1 MEWFVKPD
9 SSKNNDDANLQQTS
23 FRECNAALY
32 NPPYS
37 TWTPA
42 GAGSADSWPFH
53 AIGAPHDVLVPKRQ
67 ACQGI
72 SELLSGVTHQAGEYS
87 FGGAAKTLPV
97 MPGVALKGDEAFI
110 SLPLQR
116 DNCEKLLKFCTK
128 QGKKLWTLPGDQVE
142 MRNPEW
148 SAGLETLSELSAAR
162 MGYKG
167 VTMKIVLS
175 KLMVIEEG
183 GSLPLQQDPDENDR
197 CIAKLVVQLP
207 SRGLG
212 GNVVVNEE
220 GTKNKFRY
228 TLGGNKEMAA
238 FRPHYVLY
246 TAGAFYTV
254 EEVTNGF
261 SLMLVYSL
269 CLPPEL
275 PFLRGSN
282 GSDLLRME
290 LADKIMMLTG
300 DQNNDNR
307 TATWYSIRGEKLG
320 DGSPIS
326 VSWTTTFN
334 FLNPGKETLSQLW
347 KNGDGEFVY
356 RYERFAIVGW
366 PTSADIRNTHQ
377 FMGEAAAADS
387 VFMDSP
393 VDFARLRMLLKYKA
407 DQDNHGLAEI
417 PPHIAAV
424 VALNNSYGDGHA
436 APFGQEN
443 EKHALPS
450 SGQTICKTPVSLACC
465 KNLCQAISESED
477 ILLVDL
483 ADVLIDLAPVS
494 ASLTIV
500 AVQKAQIAFG
510 ISPKELV
517 TSSDVALLWKLAIA
531 CSNPQVFRNVG
542 NILARLEA
550 KILGPVVKALS
561 KCVSASSS
569 PEHRNLLRPNT
580 SYQVRCF
587 QGPDEAHKRMA
598 LLKEKIKAPLKMTV
612 GGRGRDAYV
621 LVTKQAGKFTQK
633 TQDIHRF
640 RSEIHQLN
648 RLAADTKTTTSAIN
662 TARATGVTGAVSG
675 AISIAES
682 NASSAAAATAATT
695 GTKRPREE
703 PEIIII
709 EKLSQCETPVEV
721 QHFRFHREGQ
731 KHMDREPRGNM
742 ESPSSGVVSRE
753 LWPFHMTGESNDV
766 FVPRGKA
773 CQEISSILGK
783 FAPDRGE
790 ISFGGVA
797 YVLPVLPGLSVTDIG
812 TVSLPIRDEMAEKLV
827 AKGIHEGNATWVFPS
842 YQLNIQNSEWIGGI
856 ETLCTVIAEKFRY
869 KDVALQPVLSK
880 VVLCG
885 SGGRVENHQEPRV
898 EHCVATLE
906 VQLPS
911 EYTGGALMV
920 SKEDG
925 LNTTRYEF
933 DAANSTAAFRPHYVA
948 SAPGA
953 FCTVEEVKSGY
964 RLVVV
969 YSLYLPPQAS
979 LGKTTTKQ
987 MQMEL
992 ADAIKKLTNENGER
1006 GEKSKSVDE
1015 GEILALMLAKST
1027 TKKQL
1032 QVGGCAALCDVDR
1045 DRVKIIRDT
1054 NILLPPDEQLKL
1066 YFAHLRSSSG
1076 KKTMDVSWYS
1086 LTGEMMSSGELAVS
1100 ARRINFLNPDNKSLG
1115 QMWMHGEQ
1123 IECCAVVMWSASA
1136 DIANILSLMGFT
1148 AAFPAIL
1155 TRDSISISILRKL
1168 LCDDGLGYYQFI
1180 RNMHDSKQLS
1190 LLCQKLAA
1198 GIAESGEVTLA
1209 VAFLK
1214 KYFNQ
1219 LQEKEKTLFT
1229 PSLVML
1235 VRSLGW
1241 DHPKI
1246 PQDIRNMFL
1255 NMDGKF
1261 LGPVADA
1268 VSKAVVESRSQEQFT
1283 TFAAIVLRRRQWLIN
1298 EVFECNK
1305 PFTWQILNSNFPYVS
1320 EIVGFLQGSK
1330 TSIRLM
1336 NVKQA
1341 QRRTFWLPSY
1351 ANVSGLRS
1359 RSKWLGTDN
1368 TPSSNWRKWAA
1379 SSTRAE
1385 KKCRSTWLKLHDWD
1399 SCFSPMKT

>member
-1 MEWFVKPD
+1 MFG
-9 SSKNNDDANLQQTS
+9 TS
-23 FRECNAALY
+23 NPATFGSNAALY

-53 AIGAPHDVLVPKRQ
+53 AIGAPHDVLVPKGQ

-116 DNCEKLLKFCTK
+116 DNCEKLLNVCTK

-183 GSLPLQQDPDENDR
+183 GSLSLQQDPDENDR

-254 EEVTNGF
+254 EDVTSAF

-300 DQNNDNR
+300 DQNNDKPDVENVNSHNVLGGNLGDECSR
-307 TATWYSIRGEKLG
+307 IALVLSKTFQLLDMTTADSDMQVNVDLDRVAYLKVANASLPLEKQLRLYIARLQYEIPDCYELWDQKKAVESATWCSIRGEKLG

-326 VSWTTTFN
+326 VSWTTTVN

-356 RYERFAIVGW
+356 IYERFAIVGW

-393 VDFARLRMLLKYKA
+393 VDFARLRMLLNYKA

-450 SGQTICKTPVSLACC
+450 SGQTICKTHVSLAYC

-477 ILLVDL
+477 ILLVDVFFKKYFSRLGQKCELIPSLADIVRKFGWESVRVPYLQAFDKLPYSVGMGLALQL

-531 CSNPQVFRNVG
+531 CSNPQVFRDVG

-569 PEHRNLLRPNT
+569 PEHRNLLRTLAASRRQWLMDQVAETEKPFAWEIVNMNFIGAAGMASFLQGPNT

-709 EKLSQCETPVEV
+709 E
-721 QHFRFHREGQ
+721 
-731 KHMDREPRGNM
+731 
-742 ESPSSGVVSRE
+742 
-753 LWPFHMTGESNDV
+753 
-766 FVPRGKA
+766 
-773 CQEISSILGK
+773 
-783 FAPDRGE
+783 
-790 ISFGGVA
+790 
-797 YVLPVLPGLSVTDIG
+797 
-812 TVSLPIRDEMAEKLV
+812 
-827 AKGIHEGNATWVFPS
+827 
-842 YQLNIQNSEWIGGI
+842 
-856 ETLCTVIAEKFRY
+856 
-869 KDVALQPVLSK
+869 
-880 VVLCG
+880 
-885 SGGRVENHQEPRV
+885 
-898 EHCVATLE
+898 
-906 VQLPS
+906 
-911 EYTGGALMV
+911 
-920 SKEDG
+920 
-925 LNTTRYEF
+925 
-933 DAANSTAAFRPHYVA
+933 
-948 SAPGA
+948 
-953 FCTVEEVKSGY
+953 
-964 RLVVV
+964 
-969 YSLYLPPQAS
+969 
-979 LGKTTTKQ
+979 
-987 MQMEL
+987 
-992 ADAIKKLTNENGER
+992 
-1006 GEKSKSVDE
+1006 
-1015 GEILALMLAKST
+1015 
-1027 TKKQL
+1027 
-1032 QVGGCAALCDVDR
+1032 
-1045 DRVKIIRDT
+1045 
-1054 NILLPPDEQLKL
+1054 
-1066 YFAHLRSSSG
+1066 
-1076 KKTMDVSWYS
+1076 
-1086 LTGEMMSSGELAVS
+1086 
-1100 ARRINFLNPDNKSLG
+1100 
-1115 QMWMHGEQ
+1115 
-1123 IECCAVVMWSASA
+1123 
-1136 DIANILSLMGFT
+1136 
-1148 AAFPAIL
+1148 
-1155 TRDSISISILRKL
+1155 
-1168 LCDDGLGYYQFI
+1168 
-1180 RNMHDSKQLS
+1180 
-1190 LLCQKLAA
+1190 
-1198 GIAESGEVTLA
+1198 
-1209 VAFLK
+1209 
-1214 KYFNQ
+1214 
-1219 LQEKEKTLFT
+1219 
-1229 PSLVML
+1229 
-1235 VRSLGW
+1235 
-1241 DHPKI
+1241 
-1246 PQDIRNMFL
+1246 
-1255 NMDGKF
+1255 
-1261 LGPVADA
+1261 
-1268 VSKAVVESRSQEQFT
+1268 
-1283 TFAAIVLRRRQWLIN
+1283 
-1298 EVFECNK
+1298 
-1305 PFTWQILNSNFPYVS
+1305 
-1320 EIVGFLQGSK
+1320 
-1330 TSIRLM
+1330 
-1336 NVKQA
+1336 
-1341 QRRTFWLPSY
+1341 
-1351 ANVSGLRS
+1351 
-1359 RSKWLGTDN
+1359 
-1368 TPSSNWRKWAA
+1368 
-1379 SSTRAE
+1379 
-1385 KKCRSTWLKLHDWD
+1385 
-1399 SCFSPMKT
+1399 